1 MPYWPLESRGRV
13 SLLLENERTLVIC
26 IYCRRRCIAVSSI
39 TSCLFLSTSLLLGLC
54 SLGWVIM
61 EPTVGEPHVWENLAV
76 AIVGFVI
83 LSPPSALECTRR
95 YAHVD
100 VCASPLSRLSKKCSA
115 GKGTCCGEPFHFFDL
130 SAGIVSLF
138 VSFPTVSSEFRRH
151 WEVTSK
157 LHSSSTKLVIWYSHS
172 TNHANKSTVPLQL
185 RREKA
190 FSYFQDDKIL

>member
-83 LSPPSALECTRR
+83 LSPPSALECTRMHMSM
-95 YAHVD
+95 YAQVLCL
-100 VCASPLSRLSKKCSA
+100 VKIAALAVANRFIFSIFLLGS
-115 GKGTCCGEPFHFFDL
+115 FHFL
-130 SAGIVSLF
+130 YLF
-138 VSFPTVSSEFRRH
+138 RP
-151 WEVTSK
+151 
-157 LHSSSTKLVIWYSHS
+157 LV
-172 TNHANKSTVPLQL
+172 
-185 RREKA
+185 
-190 FSYFQDDKIL
+190 